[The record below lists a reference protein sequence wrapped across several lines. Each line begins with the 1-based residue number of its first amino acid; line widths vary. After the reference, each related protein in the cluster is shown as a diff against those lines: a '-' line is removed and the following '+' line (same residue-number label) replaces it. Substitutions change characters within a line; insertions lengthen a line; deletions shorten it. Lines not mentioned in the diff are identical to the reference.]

1 MIVPTYLL
9 SYIYLHSTAIKS
21 FLKVLCRTLN
31 LVYMVSWCPP
41 GLTLMAQMPL
51 SILYFCGTW
60 GPPTLYLRTSSKNQ
74 RLYAEKDA
82 EKQLPT
88 NPLNAAT
95 IQGGYIAG
103 DNALRAYVAAQ
114 KMNDNE
120 KFLVCAIIMREVKR
134 GSQAEVIL
142 TRACVAIAT
151 HKTHYRSRTFR
162 VLLSLIKIRRSSE
175 TTFDFITCS
184 TWMSEECRV

>member
-1 MIVPTYLL
+1 M
-9 SYIYLHSTAIKS
+9 
-21 FLKVLCRTLN
+21 
-31 LVYMVSWCPP
+31 PP
-41 GLTLMAQMPL
+41 GLNFDGSDASKYPL
-51 SILYFCGTW
+51 LLWNMRSTDTVLT
-60 GPPTLYLRTSSKNQ
+60 YLVKNQ

-151 HKTHYRSRTFR
+151 HKTHYRSRTFP
-162 VLLSLIKIRRSSE
+162 VLFSLIKIRRSSE

-184 TWMSEECRV
+184 T